1 MKNSF
6 NIPFDKLLEE
16 ADIMALKALAAGN
29 ANDRQQKIAL
39 NAVFNKICRTGRLG
53 YCEESSRN
61 TDFNQGVR
69 YVGIQINSAIGCDLN
84 ALKKNSQSKKT
95 NPSNN

>member
-6 NIPFDKLLEE
+6 NILFDKLLNE

-29 ANDRQQKIAL
+29 ANERQQKIVANAL
-39 NAVFNKICRTGRLG
+39 VNKLCRTGRLG

-84 ALKKNSQSKKT
+84 TLKKNSQSKKP